1 MWTGAQGGGVGGG
14 APPWQGNCVAG
25 ASHRPQY
32 TCITACVRLTSP
44 SAICMNICKQC
55 CGSSAP
61 PERRRTY
68 RGHCSAHPDGTK
80 VVGVQVLVAVEADA
94 RGSESHAGPRGEL
107 ESPSGH
113 VPRPCSRKAEKG
125 EQLKG
130 FIRSQIQI
138 RALPLNRLY
147 DFGVIFSTSLHPRC
161 LICETWWYLPQK
173 LLGKHFLGCP
183 VVKNLPANAGNKGSI
198 PSPGMLHSE
207 GQLKPMRHN
216 HQACDLEPQL
226 LSPHA
231 TTRES
236 SCTVMKT

>member
-1 MWTGAQGGGVGGG
+1 MTVQLCSGSFTQVTVHVYRRWVWLA
-14 APPWQGNCVAG
+14 
-25 ASHRPQY
+25 
-32 TCITACVRLTSP
+32 SP

-68 RGHCSAHPDGTK
+68 RGHCSAHPDSTK

-113 VPRPCSRKAEKG
+113 VPRPCSGKAEQG

-138 RALPLNRLY
+138 GALPLNRLY
-147 DFGVIFSTSLHPRC
+147 DFGVIFSTSLHPHC
-161 LICETWWYLPQK
+161 LICETWWYLPQN
-173 LLGKHFLGCP
+173 LLGKHFPGCP

-198 PSPGMLHSE
+198 PSPGRCHIL
-207 GQLKPMRHN
+207 R
-216 HQACDLEPQL
+216 
-226 LSPHA
+226 
-231 TTRES
+231 S
-236 SCTVMKT
+236 S